1 MLNQLEVMTKLEQS
15 IIFLNIKGASMK
27 YIITVI
33 IVLLTFTGC
42 STITPIQKAN
52 ESESQFGGGVYTGT
66 VDKGIE
72 IETKGEEIYRIFHR
86 GSTGFTPISDVRSE
100 AEARADTFCKNKSK
114 ARVTVSERHS
124 NPPHI
129 LGNWP
134 RIELL
139 FFCDDKANNYDNRSI
154 SKYDDLH
161 KLKKLFD
168 DGLITQEEYNE
179 EKKKILN

>member
-1 MLNQLEVMTKLEQS
+1 MKLT
-15 IIFLNIKGASMK
+15 II
-27 YIITVI
+27 
-33 IVLLTFTGC
+33 LLTALFSFIGC
-42 STITPIQKAN
+42 STITPIQKAK
-52 ESESQFGGGVYTGT
+52 ESESQFGGGIYTGT
-66 VDKGIE
+66 VDEGIE
-72 IETKGEEIYRIFHR
+72 TEEKEIYRIFHR
-86 GSTGFTPISDVRSE
+86 GSTGFTPISYVRSE

-139 FFCDDKANNYDNRSI
+139 FFCDDKANNYNNRSI

-161 KLKKLFD
+161 KLKKLLD
-168 DGLITQEEYNE
+168 NGLITQEEYNE